1 MKRYEAFD
9 PVDITFL
16 GFIRV
21 VPDPKHLANLVKKLK
36 SRCYGNVCTE
46 NSIVIN
52 STCLHASSFM
62 KLYGKFL
69 DNYSQ
74 QG

>member
-1 MKRYEAFD
+1 MKRYESFD

-16 GFIRV
+16 GFVRV
-21 VPDPKHLANLVKKLK
+21 VPDPKHLANLVKKLRG
-36 SRCYGNVCTE
+36 RCHDNVCTE
-46 NSIVIN
+46 NSIAIN
-52 STCLHASSFM
+52 STCLCPSSFM

-74 QG
+74 QA